1 MVSWS
6 VCLAYASLL
15 TDTFLPGWN
24 FFEFRGNGWEKYQE
38 VQSGNSLPKSR
49 GGRRHSTPYIAI
61 RCRIDA
67 WIRNNR
73 KENSISS
80 TTIPSC
86 SVKYTKNLKHLRDIV
101 PTSPFHIF
109 KSKSNLI
116 YRDRQLLQDGILM
129 KISKQISC
137 VIRSI
142 QFQSK
147 LFDLYDL
154 ISLIPSQAYA
164 CWRRKKKQQ
173 KR

>member
-1 MVSWS
+1 MVGKSIRKS
-6 VCLAYASLL
+6 NRATRYLRAEEVAATRPPILRFDAVL
-15 TDTFLPGWN
+15 TLEYEITVRKTP
-24 FFEFRGNGWEKYQE
+24 FRPPPSPPVPLN
-38 VQSGNSLPKSR
+38 
-49 GGRRHSTPYIAI
+49 TP
-61 RCRIDA
+61 R
-67 WIRNNR
+67 
-73 KENSISS
+73 
-80 TTIPSC
+80 
-86 SVKYTKNLKHLRDIV
+86 LKHLRDIV

-147 LFDLYDL
+147 LFDLSVESSKLYDL

-164 CWRRKKKQQ
+164 C
-173 KR
+173 

>member
-1 MVSWS
+1 MVGKSIRKS
-6 VCLAYASLL
+6 NRATRYLRAEEVAATRPPILRFDAVLTLEYEITVRKTPFRPPPSLL
-15 TDTFLPGWN
+15 
-24 FFEFRGNGWEKYQE
+24 
-38 VQSGNSLPKSR
+38 
-49 GGRRHSTPYIAI
+49 
-61 RCRIDA
+61 
-67 WIRNNR
+67 
-73 KENSISS
+73 
-80 TTIPSC
+80 PSC

-147 LFDLYDL
+147 LFDLSVESSKLYDL
-154 ISLIPSQAYA
+154 ISLIPSQACA
-164 CWRRKKKQQ
+164 C
-173 KR
+173 